1 MMRREEILPL
11 FGARPVLLE
20 MVRMPSASTGP
31 QEKLPPEIVEIDFDK
46 EDVNPLGLEMEWKN
60 PPEVIRVIAD
70 TPAERRGCL
79 ARDRLISVNGQDTTN
94 MTWIQILKLFSNRP
108 LSCRFERDPN
118 QKALPGSSPELRKKK
133 KKKDKP
139 KEDAGEVAEEETPAE
154 LAFLRGGTDEEED
167 ASMEDEEESEEDAA

>member
-31 QEKLPPEIVEIDFDK
+31 QEKLPPQIVEIDFDK

-70 TPAERRGCL
+70 TPARAVGLTQGGSDGERFQG
-79 ARDRLISVNGQDTTN
+79 
-94 MTWIQILKLFSNRP
+94 
-108 LSCRFERDPN
+108 
-118 QKALPGSSPELRKKK
+118 
-133 KKKDKP
+133 
-139 KEDAGEVAEEETPAE
+139 
-154 LAFLRGGTDEEED
+154 
-167 ASMEDEEESEEDAA
+167 

>member
-1 MMRREEILPL
+1 MVAGFPPRGAEIVEVTFTADDRPPLGWDMEWRNPPRVLQVMPDTPAARRGVQAGDQLFRVSGQDVTMMRREEILPL

-70 TPAERRGCL
+70 TPARAVGL
-79 ARDRLISVNGQDTTN
+79 TQGGSDG
-94 MTWIQILKLFSNRP
+94 
-108 LSCRFERDPN
+108 ERD
-118 QKALPGSSPELRKKK
+118 QG
-133 KKKDKP
+133 
-139 KEDAGEVAEEETPAE
+139 
-154 LAFLRGGTDEEED
+154 
-167 ASMEDEEESEEDAA
+167 